1 MDSSAEVIQGDL
13 LSQATRILYLNKQM
27 PEQRRHVLGK
37 QEMTREVPIP
47 SA

>member
-13 LSQATRILYLNKQM
+13 LSQVTRILYLNKQM
-27 PEQRRHVLGK
+27 PEQRRHVLSK